1 MEAVNDFEKD
11 NGAPDTILWNAAS
24 DQKSNSL
31 QKFLDKIGTTLK
43 VLEEG
48 TPQENKSDKYIG
60 LIIKEVQ
67 KYIKECNCPITFWA
81 AKLNN
86 EHTSTI

>member
-11 NGAPDTILWNAAS
+11 NGAPDTILWNSAS
-24 DQKSNSL
+24 DQKQNSL
-31 QKFLDKIGTTLK
+31 QKFLDKIGTTFK

-60 LIIKEVQ
+60 LITKEVQ
-67 KYIKECNCPITFWA
+67 KYIKECNCPITFCS